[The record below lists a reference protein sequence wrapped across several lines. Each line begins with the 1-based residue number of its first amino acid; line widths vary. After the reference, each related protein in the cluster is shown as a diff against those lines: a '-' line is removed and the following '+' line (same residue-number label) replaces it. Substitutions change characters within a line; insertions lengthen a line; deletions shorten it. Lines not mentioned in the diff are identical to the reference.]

1 MGGGY
6 EHSIMRPS
14 HQLKVDVRSGGTG
27 LGRGTRN
34 EFSSRT
40 LVTHLLF
47 IAVKNLKHEQVCV
60 FFVCF
65 LFSLL
70 GFLCRG

>member
-1 MGGGY
+1 MSTCCRLKTRKIGVKVRQHEGGEVGGGY

-34 EFSSRT
+34 EFS
-40 LVTHLLF
+40 
-47 IAVKNLKHEQVCV
+47 
-60 FFVCF
+60 
-65 LFSLL
+65 
-70 GFLCRG
+70 